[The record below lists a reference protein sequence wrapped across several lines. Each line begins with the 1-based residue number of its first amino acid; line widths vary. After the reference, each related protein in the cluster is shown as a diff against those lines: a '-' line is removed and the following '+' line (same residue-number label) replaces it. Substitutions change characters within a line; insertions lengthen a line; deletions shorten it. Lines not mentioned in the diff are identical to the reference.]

1 MSLTTTAPRRQ
12 KVLKAKARNLVNVLG
27 SQGPAADKVSV
38 EARAVAKVAVKEGAN
53 KMVAKPH
60 LLLQHLGKSLKMPS
74 MSWRICSNEPP
85 GWVGRACRD

>member
-12 KVLKAKARNLVNVLG
+12 KVLKAKAHSLVNVLG
-27 SQGPAADKVSV
+27 SQGLAADKVSV
-38 EARAVAKVAVKEGAN
+38 EAKVAVKEGAN

-74 MSWRICSNEPP
+74 MSWRICSNEPS
-85 GWVGRACRD
+85 GRVDRACRD